1 MLRARYLV
9 CVRVMASDNDRSVY
23 PKATYD
29 VLYRLVLIGDSGVGK
44 TAILLRFSDNMFNS
58 SFISTIG
65 IDFRIKTIEVSGKRV
80 KLQIWDTAG
89 QEQFHSVASSYYRN
103 AHGIM
108 LIYDITS
115 AESFIHISKWVTNI
129 SRNAPTNVK
138 QVLVGNKCDVDEGK
152 RVIEK
157 TRGKMLAQELDMPFL
172 ETSAKSD
179 VNIDTLFELITMD
192 IMESDAGRKK
202 EEQDVVRLNGS
213 VSPKKDKKKP
223 KSCCNQTS

>member
-1 MLRARYLV
+1 
-9 CVRVMASDNDRSVY
+9 MASNGDRSVF

-44 TAILLRFSDNMFNS
+44 TAILLRYSDNIFNA

-65 IDFRIKTIEVSGKRV
+65 IDFRIKTIEVNGTRV

-108 LIYDITS
+108 LIYDISS
-115 AESFIHISKWVTNI
+115 AESFIHISKWVANI
-129 SRNAPTNVK
+129 GKNAPTNVK
-138 QVLVGNKCDVDEGK
+138 QVLIGNKCDVEEGK

-157 TRGKMLAQELDMPFL
+157 DRGTMLAKELDMPFI
-172 ETSAKSD
+172 ETSAKANI
-179 VNIDTLFELITMD
+179 NIDTIFELLTVL
-192 IMESDAGRKK
+192 IMESDVEKNK
-202 EEQDVVRLNGS
+202 EQLDVVRLTET
-213 VSPKKDKKKP
+213 DETRKKKQ
-223 KSCCNQTS
+223 KGCCKQSSWSMCVSVCVY